1 MSGNRINISRSGLM
15 SISFAEKNWFETQQ
29 SDEVG
34 HDEANAH
41 GESVMPSCPAG
52 STEGDKICEVCHEP
66 FDQFYNEETEEWHL
80 RPAIRV
86 EERVYHPICYEDYK
100 LSLTLDESRMAEV
113 SQDSDEAAATVKT
126 EVKKEEKEDVGA
138 EEEKNSE

>member
-1 MSGNRINISRSGLM
+1 MQEWISI

-29 SDEVG
+29 SDDLG

-41 GESVMPSCPAG
+41 GDTAMPSCPAG
-52 STEGDKICEVCHEP
+52 SIEGDKICEVCHEP

-80 RPAIRV
+80 RPAIRA

-100 LSLTLDESRMAEV
+100 LSLTLDESRMAAEAN
-113 SQDSDEAAATVKT
+113 QDSDEAAAAQVKT
-126 EVKKEEKEDVGA
+126 EVKKEEKDDGEGDA
-138 EEEKNSE
+138 EKNSK